1 VSLLAVL
8 QVVLASALVATAV
21 LLAWWSASEDL

>member
-1 VSLLAVL
+1 MTRLYWARF
-8 QVVLASALVATAV
+8 LVACAVVSAAV

>member
-1 VSLLAVL
+1 VSLLSVL
-8 QVVLASALVATAV
+8 HVVLACALVATAL

>member
-1 VSLLAVL
+1 VSVIAVMRVALAC
-8 QVVLASALVATAV
+8 ALIATAV

>member
-1 VSLLAVL
+1 VTWLYWMRYALAALLMTTV
-8 QVVLASALVATAV
+8 V